1 MKICRKKNSLIV
13 HTNFGGAM
21 LRNAT
26 IGLSLLLL
34 SLWAGP
40 QMQAQLVDYTFSEG
54 VNTYTDVAGA
64 TVLGTGTAL
73 NNTYYTAV
81 PIGFTFL
88 YASTNYTTVSV
99 SSNGYIQ
106 FGAQAYTVTDPIS
119 NAGAADGV
127 VSGLG
132 GALQGN
138 AGGSISY
145 VTTGVAPNRVFTVQ
159 YRDMS
164 IAPST
169 QNLESYS
176 FQIRLTE
183 TSNRIDIVY
192 GSCVA
197 NTRSNFQVGLRGNS
211 NIASQ
216 VFNRRGSYDVIPSWA
231 ASLRGVSNTDAMT
244 METVFTPVAG
254 TNFTYLRR
262 TTNDAAVIIA
272 TGAPQMPYA
281 SGTQNVR
288 VTLENRGTNAI
299 DSAVITWSV
308 NGVAQVPVKFY
319 SQPALAALA
328 STTFNLGTFNFA
340 ANSWNTITITCI
352 NVNGVAD
359 NVPGN
364 NIRVFYSAP
373 RLSAGTFDIGTTGGN
388 TSYTNMRDA
397 VRHINAAGIEGP
409 VRFRVRT
416 GAYNDHLV
424 INAISGASSANTIT
438 FESQSGVAA
447 DVNYSRGV
455 WANTPFLFT
464 SSTSW
469 ITFRNMSFAVNS
481 GSVNGSIALFNGGN
495 AINITGCRF
504 TVPALLG
511 STASNVISANGSTN
525 LTISG
530 NTFTNGNTPIS
541 LSGCNSSTVSNN
553 RFTNTF
559 QRAITASSSS
569 NNTFTG
575 NTVAID
581 AANPIALLGIGM
593 TNATGYNRINGNWV
607 VGVGGGD
614 GINMTLGFG
623 GSGEIYN
630 NMVSIQGAG
639 LSSGINVNTAGTFN
653 TVNVYHNSVQSTN
666 TNALTAAV
674 RLFTD
679 RSSYPNSGV
688 NLINNSFQN
697 IGSGTNGGY
706 ACVKSNS
713 ITTNNTNLN
722 PTILGDFN
730 NLFTTG
736 ANIGVFGATIVAK
749 GPATNLLSNWRTVTN
764 RAQNSVSVNA
774 PYVSNTDLHYL
785 SINTALWGSSTL
797 NNVVPTDFD
806 GESRV
811 KPYMGADE
819 IRPTITIVQQPVS
832 QYACV
837 GKDIAITCIA
847 NTTVG
852 ATATYQWRKDGVNL
866 LGRTSALLFISN
878 VGYDASGVY
887 TCYITASDGTTTTA
901 LSSNDAT
908 LIVVRSTQVVS
919 EPASQPVALGGTVD
933 LSLSAEAIGS
943 PTDFVPTYQW
953 KKRYYN
959 ASAPGTYLD
968 SNLTDNSRIT
978 GTTSSM
984 LTIRDIKAMDTADT
998 YVCIVRGYCGTAET
1012 RPARLFIPTIS
1023 AQNNTP
1029 GACAGQ
1035 ELVFE
1040 CAANPGTYS
1049 GGSISYQWMKGTSMM
1064 FDGGRVSGS
1073 MSKVLR
1079 IANATATD
1087 AGDYHCVVTYNPV
1100 DVMIHSNMF
1109 TVALNVAPTVTTNP
1123 SGTNV
1128 CEGKPFTLTA
1138 GGTGTALT
1146 YQWMKGGAAIP
1157 TGTSATYTVA
1167 AATSLDAA
1175 SYSCMISNS
1184 CGSVTTTAADVV
1196 VNAAASITVEPTDV
1210 VVVTGSPLTFTVV
1223 AAGAAPLNYQWYR
1236 DGVSIPNATGATY
1249 TISSAMESDT
1259 GNYSCVVTNNCGS
1272 DTSVTVAARKPV
1284 SVSDIVTG
1292 GFVLSIA
1299 TPNPSNDAVSFTYAL
1314 PTTENVR
1321 ISLTDA
1327 LGRAIATLVNEPA
1340 DAGTHRV
1347 EFNVTSLNLTPGV
1360 YMYTINAGSFY
1371 ATQQV
1376 VVIK

>member
-1 MKICRKKNSLIV
+1 
-13 HTNFGGAM
+13 M
-21 LRNAT
+21 LRSAT

-40 QMQAQLVDYTFSEG
+40 QVQAQLPDYTFSEG
-54 VNTYTDVAGA
+54 VNTYTDITGA

-73 NNTYYTAV
+73 NGTYYTSV
-81 PIGFTFL
+81 PIGFTFN
-88 YASTNYTTVSV
+88 YASTNYTTVNV

-106 FGAQAYTVTDPIS
+106 FGTQAYTVTDPIS

-132 GALQGN
+132 GSLQGN
-138 AGGSISY
+138 PGASISY
-145 VTTGVAPNRVFTVQ
+145 VTTGTAPNRVFTVQ
-159 YRDMS
+159 FRDMDV
-164 IAPST
+164 APAAT
-169 QNLESYS
+169 NTDSYT

-197 NTRSNFQVGLRGNS
+197 NTRANYQVGLRGSTN
-211 NIASQ
+211 ALF
-216 VFNRRGSYDVIPSWA
+216 FNRRASYDQIPSWA
-231 ASLRGVSNTDAMT
+231 LSTRGTTNTDAVT
-244 METVFTPVAG
+244 IETVFTPVAG
-254 TNFTYLRR
+254 TTFSYLRR
-262 TTNDAAVIIA
+262 TTNDAAVLVS

-281 SGTQNVR
+281 SGTQMVR
-288 VTLENRGTNAI
+288 VTLENRGTNNI
-299 DSAVITWSV
+299 DSALITWSV
-308 NGVAQVPVKFY
+308 NGVAQVPVKY
-319 SQPALAALA
+319 YAQPALAPLA
-328 STTFNLGTFNFA
+328 SATFNLGNYFFP
-340 ANSWNTITITCI
+340 ANSWNTISIVCLT
-352 NVNGVAD
+352 VNGVAD

-364 NIRVFYSAP
+364 NVRTFYSAP
-373 RLSAGTFDIGTTGGN
+373 RLSGTYDVGTTGGN
-388 TSYTNMRDA
+388 TSYTTLRDA

-409 VRFRVRT
+409 VRFRIRT
-416 GAYNDHLV
+416 GSYNDHLV
-424 INAISGASSANTIT
+424 INAINGSSAANTIT
-438 FESQSGVAA
+438 FESQTGVAA
-447 DVNYSRGV
+447 DVNYSRTV
-455 WANTPFLFT
+455 WGNTPFLFT
-464 SSTSW
+464 SSASW
-469 ITFRNMSFAVNS
+469 ITFRNISFSVNN
-481 GSVNGSIALFNGGN
+481 GSFNGSIALFNGGN
-495 AINITGCRF
+495 TINMTGCRF
-504 TVPALLG
+504 TVPALMG
-511 STASNVISANGSTN
+511 ATASNVVAANGTVN
-525 LTISG
+525 LNISG
-530 NTFTNGNTPIS
+530 NTFINGNTPVN
-541 LSGCNSSTVSNN
+541 LSGCDISTVSNN
-553 RFTNTF
+553 RMTNTYL
-559 QRAITASSSS
+559 RGINATSSG
-569 NNTFTG
+569 NNTFNG
-575 NTVAID
+575 NTITID
-581 AANPIALLGIGM
+581 AANPLALLGIGM
-593 TNATGYNRINGNWV
+593 SNATGYNRINNNWI

-623 GSGEIYN
+623 GAGEIYN

-639 LSSGINVNTAGTFN
+639 VSSGINVNTASTFN

-666 TNALTAAV
+666 TAATTAAC
-674 RLFTD
+674 RIFTD
-679 RSSYPNSGV
+679 RGSYPNSGV

-706 ACVKSNS
+706 TVVKSNS
-713 ITTNNTNLN
+713 GTTNNTNLN

-736 ANIGVFGATIVAK
+736 ANIGVFGTTIVAK
-749 GPATNLLSNWRTVTN
+749 GPTTNLLSNWRTVTN

-797 NNVVPTDFD
+797 NSVVPTDFD
-806 GESRV
+806 GEARV

-819 IRPTITIVQQPVS
+819 IRPVIQIVQQPVS

-837 GKDIAITCIA
+837 GKDIALTCIA

-852 ATATYQWRKDGVNL
+852 ANVTYQWRKDGVNL
-866 LGRTSALLFISN
+866 IGRTSALLFMSN

-887 TCYITASDGTTTTA
+887 SCYITASDGTTTTA

-919 EPASQPVALGGTVD
+919 QPTSQPVAIGGTVD
-933 LSLSAEAIGS
+933 LTISAEAIGS

-978 GTTSSM
+978 GTQSSM
-984 LTIRDIKAMDTADT
+984 LTIRDIRAIDTADT
-998 YVCIVRGYCGTAET
+998 YVCIVRGYCGTAES
-1012 RPARLFIPTIS
+1012 RPARLFVPTIS

-1040 CAANPGTYS
+1040 CAANPASFAGGT
-1049 GGSISYQWMKGTSMM
+1049 ISYQWYKGTAQL
-1064 FDGGRVSGS
+1064 FDGGRITGAAG
-1073 MSKVLR
+1073 KVLR
-1079 IANATATD
+1079 IANATAAD
-1087 AGDYHCVVTYNPV
+1087 AGDYHCVATYNPIEASI
-1100 DVMIHSNMF
+1100 MSNTF
-1109 TVALNVAPTVTTNP
+1109 TVTLNVAPAITTNP
-1123 SGTNV
+1123 RGDTV

-1138 GGTGTALT
+1138 GGSGTALQ
-1146 YQWMKGGAAIP
+1146 YQWMKGGVAIP
-1157 TGTSATYTVA
+1157 TATSATYTVA
-1167 AATSLDAA
+1167 AATSVDAA

-1184 CGSVTTTAADVV
+1184 CGSVTTTAADVI
-1196 VNAAASITVEPTDV
+1196 VNAAASITTEPTDV
-1210 VVVTGSPLTFTVV
+1210 VVTPGSPLTFTVV
-1223 AAGAAPLNYQWYR
+1223 ATGSAPMNYQWYR

-1249 TISSAMESDT
+1249 TINSAMESDT
-1259 GNYSCVVTNNCGS
+1259 GNYKCIVTNNCGS
-1272 DTSVTVAARKPV
+1272 DTSVTVIARKPV
-1284 SVSDIVTG
+1284 GVSDIVTG

-1321 ISLTDA
+1321 VSLTDA
-1327 LGRAIATLVNEPA
+1327 LGRPVATLVNELA

-1347 EFNVTSLNLTPGV
+1347 EFNVTTLNLSPGV